1 MPAEARAALA
11 LAGAP
16 GQAAG
21 VNATPVPSIRRI
33 LVVEDD
39 ARIADMLDNYLRAQ
53 GWQTCVLM
61 DGLQVEPEVR
71 RMEPSLVLLDI
82 MLPGL
87 DGIEVCRTLRRFS
100 AVPIIMVTARVDEID
115 RLIGLEVGADDY
127 VCKPFSPREVVAR
140 IKALLRRA
148 EGRLGTA
155 AAPHGF
161 VVDESAQRI
170 AWQEH
175 WLALTPIEYRLL
187 RQLVQRPGHV
197 FSRDRLLQCVHEE
210 FRDTTDRAIDS
221 HIKNLRRKV
230 GAVRPQGSGIA
241 SVYGAGYRFEPE
253 EGTTPPAA
261 A

>member
-1 MPAEARAALA
+1 MTE
-11 LAGAP
+11 
-16 GQAAG
+16 
-21 VNATPVPSIRRI
+21 RRI

-39 ARIADMLDNYLRAQ
+39 ARIADMLANYLRAQ
-53 GWQTCVLM
+53 GWQPHVLS

-87 DGIEVCRTLRRFS
+87 DGTEVCRSIRRFS

-148 EGRLGTA
+148 EGRLGTPV
-155 AAPHGF
+155 APHGF
-161 VVDESAQRI
+161 VVDDSAQRI

-175 WLALTPIEYRLL
+175 WLPLTRIEFRLL

-197 FSRDRLLQCVHEE
+197 FSRDRLLQSVH
-210 FRDTTDRAIDS
+210 DDLPDSTDRAIDS
-221 HIKNLRRKV
+221 HIKNLRRKIS
-230 GAVRPQGSGIA
+230 AVRPQGSAIA
-241 SVYGAGYRFEPE
+241 SVYGAGYRFVPDDDVG
-253 EGTTPPAA
+253 GT
-261 A
+261 

>member
-1 MPAEARAALA
+1 MN
-11 LAGAP
+11 AP
-16 GQAAG
+16 
-21 VNATPVPSIRRI
+21 PRRI

-53 GWQTCVLM
+53 GWQTCVLA

-71 RMEPSLVLLDI
+71 RMEPSAVLLDI

-87 DGIEVCRTLRRFS
+87 DGIEVCRGLRRFS

-148 EGRLGTA
+148 EGRLGS
-155 AAPHGF
+155 AAPTHGF
-161 VVDESAQRI
+161 LIDDNAQRI
-170 AWQEH
+170 AWQDH
-175 WLALTPIEYRLL
+175 WLPLTPIEFRLL
-187 RQLVQRPGHV
+187 RQLVLRPGHV
-197 FSRDRLLQCVHEE
+197 HSRDRLLQSVHDE

-221 HIKNLRRKV
+221 HIKNLRRKIA
-230 GAVRPQGSGIA
+230 AVRPEGSAIA
-241 SVYGAGYRFEPE
+241 SVYGAGYRFDPDQGEA
-253 EGTTPPAA
+253 GSALPP
-261 A
+261 